1 MRVRLPLP
9 SRVARPSLL
18 HNACWKRRRS
28 LQLARLLVWRIA
40 VIGLRER
47 VARLLDPPMAN
58 EPAAAPICTCSD
70 VDDSDGSASA
80 EDNPD
85 CPIHGW
91 DDADEDPTRLTQFE
105 EDMYLYGI

>member
-1 MRVRLPLP
+1 M
-9 SRVARPSLL
+9 S
-18 HNACWKRRRS
+18 
-28 LQLARLLVWRIA
+28 
-40 VIGLRER
+40 
-47 VARLLDPPMAN
+47 
-58 EPAAAPICTCSD
+58 AAPICTCSD